1 MCKPTFTEVRVS
13 CYQRPASMLGIG
25 RRKSP
30 LKALMLTV
38 FSVDVAFDEGGTGG
52 SERHRPEIGS
62 WLMPLWMVHLRF
74 SMSDGPP

>member
-1 MCKPTFTEVRVS
+1 
-13 CYQRPASMLGIG
+13 
-25 RRKSP
+25 
-30 LKALMLTV
+30 MLTV